1 MSWDFIR
8 RNAMRKKASS
18 SNRAPRIDLR
28 ALEEEVLA
36 EGREWM
42 RRRMEEKLR
51 EKREAFSPEGGG
63 AAPENPASEADA

>member
-1 MSWDFIR
+1 M
-8 RNAMRKKASS
+8 
-18 SNRAPRIDLR
+18 R

-42 RRRMEEKLR
+42 QRRMEEKLR

-63 AAPENPASEADA
+63 VAPSGPAPEADA